1 MVYESCVSSAH
12 YHTVYISRLD
22 MKIPLMQYIIL
33 HNNAYL
39 SQSLHFYISPKSSG
53 WVNFSKRQNL
63 LHYSE
68 TNAAF

>member
-22 MKIPLMQYIIL
+22 MKILLMQYIIL

-39 SQSLHFYISPKSSG
+39 SQSLHFSQVCRVG
-53 WVNFSKRQNL
+53 
-63 LHYSE
+63 
-68 TNAAF
+68 